1 MFDAIKNQLF
11 TPSSIIIAVIYYLL
25 AVGFVTTYDAF
36 SPMFEQSKAVVS
48 GKR

>member
-1 MFDAIKNQLF
+1 MFDAIKAQLF
-11 TPSSIIIAVIYYLL
+11 TPSSIIIAMIYYLL

-36 SPMFEQSKAVVS
+36 SPMFEQQKSAVV

>member
-1 MFDAIKNQLF
+1 MFDAIKAQLF

-36 SPMFEQSKAVVS
+36 SPMFDQKSAVV